1 MNPSRP
7 MRAPQT
13 STDPQI
19 PLAHV
24 LLALAVIAIWGSNFA
39 VIKLGLAQLPPLLF
53 AALRFALAA
62 LPLVFILPRPAVP
75 WRNLAGYGLAIG
87 LGQFG
92 LLFIAMT
99 RFISPGLASLLMQ
112 AQAFF
117 TIALAMWLAHERL
130 RRFQTVAA
138 LVAALG
144 VIVIIFHADAHTTP
158 LGVLLTLA
166 GALCWGIGNTVSR
179 SAGRVNMLAYVAWSS
194 LFAAPPLFVL
204 SLLFEGWPRIAAS
217 VTHADWQAWAALI
230 WQSAGNS
237 IFGYGAWGWLL
248 ARYPAAS
255 VSPFSLG
262 VPVFGMAAAALW
274 LGEPMPPWKWSA
286 AALVLAGL
294 AISVLWPRWQAR
306 LRRAEG

>member
-1 MNPSRP
+1 VNAPPSSV
-7 MRAPQT
+7 AP
-13 STDPQI
+13 PI
-19 PLAHV
+19 PFGHV
-24 LLALAVIAIWGSNFA
+24 LLALAVIAVWGTNF
-39 VIKLGLAQLPPLLF
+39 VIIKLGLAQLPPLLF

-92 LLFIAMT
+92 LMFIAMT
-99 RFISPGLASLLMQ
+99 RFISPGLASLLLQ

-117 TIALAMWLAHERL
+117 TIGLAMWLTRERL
-130 RRFQTVAA
+130 RPFQAAAA
-138 LVAALG
+138 LIATLG
-144 VIVIIFHADAHTTP
+144 VVVIIFHTDAHTTP
-158 LGVLLTLA
+158 LGVLLALA

-179 SAGRVNMLAYVAWSS
+179 NAGRVNMLAYVAWSS
-194 LFAAPPLFVL
+194 LFAVPPLFVL

-217 VTHADWQAWAALI
+217 LAHADWQTWAAVL
-230 WQSAGNS
+230 WQSVGNS

-248 ARYPAAS
+248 ARHPAAS
-255 VSPFSLG
+255 ISPFSLG
-262 VPVFGMAAAALW
+262 VPVFGMTAAALW

-294 AISVLWPRWQAR
+294 TVSVLWPRWQAR
-306 LRRAEG
+306 LRNARG

>member
-1 MNPSRP
+1 MN
-7 MRAPQT
+7 APQT
-13 STDPQI
+13 APAL
-19 PLAHV
+19 PLRHV
-24 LLALAVIAIWGSNFA
+24 LLVLAVIAIWGSNFV

-92 LLFIAMT
+92 LMFIAMT
-99 RFISPGLASLLMQ
+99 RFISPGLASLLLQ

-117 TIALAMWLAHERL
+117 TIGLAMWLARERL
-130 RRFQTVAA
+130 RAFQAIAA

-144 VIVIIFHADAHTTP
+144 VVVIIVHADAHTTP
-158 LGVLLTLA
+158 LGVLLALA
-166 GALCWGIGNTVSR
+166 AALCWGIGNTVNR
-179 SAGRVNMLAYVAWSS
+179 AAGKVNMLAYVAWSS
-194 LFAAPPLFVL
+194 LFAAPPLFAL
-204 SLLFEGWPRIAAS
+204 SLLFEGGPRIIAAS
-217 VTHADWQAWAALI
+217 LMHADWQAWAALV

-255 VSPFSLG
+255 ISPFSLG
-262 VPVFGMAAAALW
+262 VPVFGMSAAALW
-274 LGEPMPPWKWSA
+274 LGEPMPPWKWIA

>member
-1 MNPSRP
+1 MH
-7 MRAPQT
+7 APQIT
-13 STDPQI
+13 PAL
-19 PLAHV
+19 PLRHV
-24 LLALAVIAIWGSNFA
+24 LLVLAVIAVWGSNFV

-62 LPLVFILPRPAVP
+62 LPLVFILPRPAVR

-92 LLFIAMT
+92 LMFIAMT
-99 RFISPGLASLLMQ
+99 RFISPGLASLLLQ

-117 TIALAMWLAHERL
+117 TIGLAMWLARERL
-130 RRFQTVAA
+130 RAFQAVAA
-138 LVAALG
+138 LMAALG
-144 VIVIIFHADAHTTP
+144 VAIIIVHADAHTTP
-158 LGVLLTLA
+158 LGVLLALIA
-166 GALCWGIGNTVSR
+166 ALCWGIGNTVNR
-179 SAGRVNMLAYVAWSS
+179 AAGRVNMLAYVAWSS
-194 LFAAPPLFVL
+194 LFAAPPLLAL

-217 VTHADWQAWAALI
+217 LMHADWQAWAAVI

-255 VSPFSLG
+255 ISPFSLG
-262 VPVFGMAAAALW
+262 VPVFGMTAAALW
-274 LGEPMPPWKWSA
+274 LAEPMPPWKWSA

-306 LRRAEG
+306 LRRAEARLD

>member
-1 MNPSRP
+1 M
-7 MRAPQT
+7 
-13 STDPQI
+13 

-24 LLALAVIAIWGSNFA
+24 ALILVVVAIWGSNFA

-53 AALRFALAA
+53 AALRFTLAA
-62 LPLVFILPRPAVP
+62 LPLVFILPRPAVS

-92 LLFIAMT
+92 FLFVAMT

-117 TIALAMWLAHERL
+117 TIGLAMWLAHERL
-130 RRFQTVAA
+130 RPFQIVAA
-138 LVAALG
+138 LAAALG
-144 VIVIIFHADAHTTP
+144 VVVIMFHADAHTTP
-158 LGVLLTLA
+158 LGVLLALA

-179 SAGRVNMLAYVAWSS
+179 TAGKVNMLAYVAWSS
-194 LFAAPPLFVL
+194 LFAAPPLFAL

-217 VTHADWQAWAALI
+217 VTHADWEAWAALI

-237 IFGYGAWGWLL
+237 IFGYGTWGWLL

-262 VPVFGMAAAALW
+262 APIFGMAAAALW
-274 LGEPMPPWKWSA
+274 LGEPMPPWKWYA

-294 AISVLWPRWQAR
+294 AISVLWPRWQVR

>member
-1 MNPSRP
+1 MP
-7 MRAPQT
+7 ALQT
-13 STDPQI
+13 TPAL
-19 PLAHV
+19 PLRHV
-24 LLALAVIAIWGSNFA
+24 LLVLVVIAVWGSNFV

-92 LLFIAMT
+92 LMFIAMT
-99 RFISPGLASLLMQ
+99 RFISPGLASLLLQ

-117 TIALAMWLAHERL
+117 TIGLAMWLAHERL
-130 RRFQTVAA
+130 RTFQAVAA
-138 LVAALG
+138 LTAALG
-144 VIVIIFHADAHTTP
+144 VLVIIVHADAHTTP
-158 LGVLLTLA
+158 LGVLLALTA
-166 GALCWGIGNTVSR
+166 ALCWGIGNTVNR
-179 SAGRVNMLAYVAWSS
+179 AAGRVNMLAYVAWSS
-194 LFAAPPLFVL
+194 LFAAPPLFAL

-217 VTHADWQAWAALI
+217 LMHANWQAWAALI

-255 VSPFSLG
+255 ISPFSLG
-262 VPVFGMAAAALW
+262 VPVFGMSAAALW
-274 LGEPMPPWKWSA
+274 LGEPMPPWKWTA

-294 AISVLWPRWQAR
+294 AISVLWPRWQAW
-306 LRRAEG
+306 LRRAEARGN

>member
-1 MNPSRP
+1 MP
-7 MRAPQT
+7 APQT
-13 STDPQI
+13 TPVL
-19 PLAHV
+19 PLRHV
-24 LLALAVIAIWGSNFA
+24 LLVLVVIAVWGSNFV

-53 AALRFALAA
+53 AGLRFALAA

-92 LLFIAMT
+92 LMFIAMT
-99 RFISPGLASLLMQ
+99 RFISPGLASLLLQ

-117 TIALAMWLAHERL
+117 TIGLAMWLAHERL
-130 RRFQTVAA
+130 RVFQAVAA
-138 LVAALG
+138 LMAALG
-144 VIVIIFHADAHTTP
+144 VLVIIVHADAHTTP
-158 LGVLLTLA
+158 LGVLLALA
-166 GALCWGIGNTVSR
+166 AALCWGIGNTVNR
-179 SAGRVNMLAYVAWSS
+179 AAGKVNMLAYVAWSS
-194 LFAAPPLFVL
+194 LFAAPPLFAL
-204 SLLFEGWPRIAAS
+204 SLLFEGGPRIAAALM
-217 VTHADWQAWAALI
+217 HADWQAWAALI

-255 VSPFSLG
+255 ISPFSLG
-262 VPVFGMAAAALW
+262 VPVFGMTAAALW